1 MDNFRKNK
9 APNMNLR
16 FNVLSTLVYVIGAI
30 LLMQLFNLQI
40 VKGKEYRETSNTKL
54 TRESTLYAAR
64 GNILGRN
71 GSLLA
76 GSNMTFA
83 LEIYKTKL
91 ENDILNSSILAVIN
105 TLEENGDEY
114 IDTFPI
120 SINPIAFD
128 FSNEETKKNWL
139 NKYNFEEN
147 ASPEEVFEYF
157 KERYEIKNEDINDVR
172 KILTVRYRITSEG
185 YSVTKSLRI
194 SNNISRKSALIF
206 DEQREK
212 YPAVDVITNAER
224 YYPNCSLASHILR
237 LYKFYIC

>member
-1 MDNFRKNK
+1 VENFRKNK
-9 APNMNLR
+9 MPNIDLR
-16 FNVLSTLVYVIGAI
+16 FNVLSILVYVIGAI
-30 LLMQLFNLQI
+30 LLVQLFNLQI
-40 VKGKEYRETSNTKL
+40 VKGTEYRETSNTKL

-71 GSLLA
+71 GSILA
-76 GSNMTFA
+76 GTNMTFA

-91 ENDILNSSILAVIN
+91 ENDVLNNSILAVIS
-105 TLEENGDEY
+105 TLEQNGDEY

-120 SINPIAFD
+120 AINPIRFD
-128 FSNEETKKNWL
+128 FSNEEIKKTWL
-139 NKYNFEEN
+139 KKYNFEEN
-147 ASPEEVFEYF
+147 VTPEEVFAYF
-157 KERYEIKNEDINDVR
+157 KDRYEIKNEDVNEVR

-212 YPAVDVITNAER
+212 YPAIDVITNAER
-224 YYPNCSLASHILR
+224 YYPNGTLASHILR
-237 LYKFYIC
+237 ICKCNF